1 MAGFSDLLE
10 VLIGTAVEVGGK
22 GVVHGGKGV
31 MMAGARKI
39 GWAKKGTQ
47 RQGKRFAGH
56 SLAKKSLA
64 SSGSAGVTKSRLGN
78 YDPKQAYLNQTL
90 NPYAKAMKSGS
101 GVGGGISAKEAVPS
115 HLFGRAGFEKPK
127 GPLGREMGE
136 RYVRKTNKAP
146 NSYAKRP
153 RSNIKFK

>member
-10 VLIGTAVEVGGK
+10 VLVGTAVEVGGK
-22 GVVHGGKGV
+22 SVVHGRKGV

-39 GWAKKGTQ
+39 GWAKQGAK

-64 SSGSAGVTKSRLGN
+64 SSGSAGITKSSLGN
-78 YDPKQAYLNQTL
+78 YDPKQAYLSRTL
-90 NPYAKAMKSGS
+90 DPYAKAMKSGS
-101 GVGGGISAKEAVPS
+101 GVGGSVSGQGAAPT
-115 HLFGRAGFEKPK
+115 HLFGRPGFEKPK
-127 GPLGREMGE
+127 GPLGRELGE
-136 RYVRKTNKAP
+136 RYVRKVNNSS